1 MKFTK
6 LDQTATKVAFRT
18 FGVQAVYNFK
28 SGDSKRVRVII
39 GHSVSGFPGDFDS
52 HVMDARIEISLRV
65 KDVAHPRSGETITVG
80 STVYTVAKVTANDGV
95 VVTVA
100 VR

>member
-1 MKFTK
+1 MNFTK

-18 FGVQAVYNFK
+18 FGVPAIYNFK
-28 SGDSKRVRVII
+28 SDDSKRLRVIV

-52 HVMDARIEISLRV
+52 HVMDARIEISLRI
-65 KDVAHPRSGETITVG
+65 KDVLYPRSGETITVG
-80 STVYTVAKVTANDGV
+80 SSVYTVAKVTANDGV